1 MPYHSLYVN
10 YTSFIQT
17 LNALPYH
24 SLYINYSTFCI
35 SQSSHTHYRIVN
47 FRLHHLIQNLNPIC
61 CWCVF
66 IRCMCIS
73 FSITNFATN
82 LQLPFLV
89 TLMKIIYDRFYIP
102 LCILHTGW
110 CGLAHPTTLSSL
122 RAFIGGKK
130 FEKRLLILDVQKKS
144 HQIPLP
150 ISCSY

>member
-1 MPYHSLYVN
+1 MKVYSL
-10 YTSFIQT
+10 
-17 LNALPYH
+17 
-24 SLYINYSTFCI
+24 
-35 SQSSHTHYRIVN
+35 HYRIVN

-122 RAFIGGKK
+122 RAFIGKK
-130 FEKRLLILDVQKKS
+130 IEKRLLILDVQKKS
-144 HQIPLP
+144 HVHAKKKSSVFRIQKKITN
-150 ISCSY
+150 SKQWNSE

>member
-1 MPYHSLYVN
+1 MYHTVANSLWYKRYDHTTSACYISNLNYVII
-10 YTSFIQT
+10 F
-17 LNALPYH
+17 L
-24 SLYINYSTFCI
+24 
-35 SQSSHTHYRIVN
+35 YRIVN

-73 FSITNFATN
+73 FSISNFATN

-89 TLMKIIYDRFYIP
+89 TLMEIIYDRFYIP

-122 RAFIGGKK
+122 RAFIGGKNW
-130 FEKRLLILDVQKKS
+130 KRLLILDVQKKS
-144 HQIPLP
+144 HQILLP
-150 ISCSY
+150 ISCSC